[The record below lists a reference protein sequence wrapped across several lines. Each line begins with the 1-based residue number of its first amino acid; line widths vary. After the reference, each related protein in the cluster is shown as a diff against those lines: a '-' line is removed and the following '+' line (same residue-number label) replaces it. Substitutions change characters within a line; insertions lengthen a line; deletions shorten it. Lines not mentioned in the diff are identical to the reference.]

1 MDIQKHAY
9 NVLTSGICIN
19 LSIMILVSLIIS
31 VFPLLLNVDTAVFY
45 TSQSFYIAVILLFVV
60 IMYYKSWGLLV
71 GTLTFMIY
79 GIIIDLPLGIMFTNT
94 IANVFQLL
102 ILLLSYNKIRKIK
115 IENRNK
121 YNTGEFF
128 LNVYNFLLMV
138 LFIFYM
144 TYVFSVDDTNMYI
157 ICGFS
162 ILTFFITIIKIIL
175 EKDIRLFAFTILIA
189 LLPSLLSSSLSYYLG
204 SIVKYT
210 NDTAIKYICTW
221 TLSNYVLFQTIGYW
235 CYQYFFTR
243 NFNMSTNRK
252 NYPLIIDGLLY
263 YVAIFV
269 WNVLILVMIKSR
281 IIASS
286 TYLYFF
292 PWALGNI
299 FLVSNLL
306 FSLSKEVDSVKDKF
320 KWFEQRVIVV
330 ERNSSTII
338 MIVAFLLPMS
348 LEYMPQSPEVLK
360 TLFISNIFCICSTVG
375 LIWTPKSRIKFISL
389 LKTLKTIF
397 YTYSISLTL
406 LCVLIIMLSL

>member
-144 TYVFSVDDTNMYI
+144 TYVF
-157 ICGFS
+157 
-162 ILTFFITIIKIIL
+162 L
-175 EKDIRLFAFTILIA
+175 
-189 LLPSLLSSSLSYYLG
+189 
-204 SIVKYT
+204 
-210 NDTAIKYICTW
+210 
-221 TLSNYVLFQTIGYW
+221 
-235 CYQYFFTR
+235 
-243 NFNMSTNRK
+243 
-252 NYPLIIDGLLY
+252 
-263 YVAIFV
+263 
-269 WNVLILVMIKSR
+269 
-281 IIASS
+281 
-286 TYLYFF
+286 
-292 PWALGNI
+292 
-299 FLVSNLL
+299 
-306 FSLSKEVDSVKDKF
+306 
-320 KWFEQRVIVV
+320 
-330 ERNSSTII
+330 
-338 MIVAFLLPMS
+338 
-348 LEYMPQSPEVLK
+348 
-360 TLFISNIFCICSTVG
+360 
-375 LIWTPKSRIKFISL
+375 
-389 LKTLKTIF
+389 
-397 YTYSISLTL
+397 
-406 LCVLIIMLSL
+406 